1 MSDPGRLQGV
11 LLSVLVVG
19 LMPGHGHGDQLSG
32 LSDPTRPLGWSASPG
47 LVAKARPQ
55 PVGDLRLQ
63 GTFSVG
69 GRKSAML
76 SGHRVTI
83 GDQVAGA
90 TVLAIE
96 HRKVLLRID
105 DEVVVLA
112 ATISDVKTP
121 ARTVGGQP

>member
-1 MSDPGRLQGV
+1 MSERGRKRIVWLGV
-11 LLSVLVVG
+11 LLFW
-19 LMPGHGHGDQLSG
+19 LMPSRGLADQVGG
-32 LSDPTRPLGWSASPG
+32 LSDPTQPTGWSASHDSS
-47 LVAKARPQ
+47 LQIQPQ
-55 PVGDLRLQ
+55 PVGNLRLQ

-76 SGHRVTI
+76 SGRRVAV

-96 HRKVLLRID
+96 HRKVLLRVN

-112 ATISDVKTP
+112 ATMPDVKSP
-121 ARTVGGQP
+121 ARTAGER